1 MLDADSDSAG
11 LAQEFAFLTG
21 SQALPLIQG
30 PHWESKATLCVSPR
44 ESEQMLRNS
53 CEPENWGRGGSCS
66 GVWVCAECLRG
77 AAGTGGAAGRA
88 PGSRWGLGSVVT
100 KEMSL
105 ENFLLILSIRADDGP
120 RM

>member
-30 PHWESKATLCVSPR
+30 PRWESKATLCVSPR

-53 CEPENWGRGGSCS
+53 CEPEN
-66 GVWVCAECLRG
+66 
-77 AAGTGGAAGRA
+77 
-88 PGSRWGLGSVVT
+88 
-100 KEMSL
+100 
-105 ENFLLILSIRADDGP
+105 
-120 RM
+120 